1 MKEADLCSPGF
12 HSSKSV
18 TGLEV
23 CTVHHSPTHYCLG
36 WGVGGVT
43 VSHLIFSTFLF
54 VLCLHFPSSPLLSSL
69 SPCQGI
75 ISPLTRT
82 PQFIPSKSQ
91 VSMVPSLPSQ
101 SHF

>member
-1 MKEADLCSPGF
+1 MEMKEADLCSPGF

-23 CTVHHSPTHYCLG
+23 CTVHDSPTHYCLG
-36 WGVGGVT
+36 WGVGGGHCKSPHPFNVPFCP
-43 VSHLIFSTFLF
+43 LPAFSF
-54 VLCLHFPSSPLLSSL
+54 L
-69 SPCQGI
+69 SPPFQGI
-75 ISPLTRT
+75 ISPPNWT

-91 VSMVPSLPSQ
+91 VPMVPSLPSQ